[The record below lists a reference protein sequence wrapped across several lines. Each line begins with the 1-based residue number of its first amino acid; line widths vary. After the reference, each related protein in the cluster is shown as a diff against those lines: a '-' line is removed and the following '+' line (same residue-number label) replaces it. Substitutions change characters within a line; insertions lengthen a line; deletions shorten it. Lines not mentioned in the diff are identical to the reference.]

1 MSSQEIR
8 TDYDKLSLP
17 PLMTVRILAEG
28 GILLGALDYLFYESL
43 PLLFLLLPFS
53 ILYLRMRRKEMIR
66 NRKRLLNAHFHDAL
80 SSLNVSVNAGYSID
94 NAVRSCRRDL
104 ERMYG
109 QKDDLVREFR
119 YMEARMDVSVP
130 IERLFLDLGKRSHL
144 SDLEDFAAVFATAR
158 RTGGNLAG
166 IISKTAGM
174 LGDKLEAEREI
185 EASLYA
191 RKMEQMIM
199 SFMPSGII
207 LYLKLTSPG
216 FFSVMYGNLTGILIM
231 SVCLGVYAAAFW
243 LGRKIVSIEV

>member
-1 MSSQEIR
+1 MSAQEIR
-8 TDYDKLSLP
+8 IDYDKLTLP
-17 PLMTVRILAEG
+17 PFVTARILAEG
-28 GILLGALDYLFYESL
+28 GLLMGVLDYLFYESL

-53 ILYLRMRRKEMIR
+53 VLYLKMRRKEMIR
-66 NRKRLLNAHFHDAL
+66 KRKKILNLHFHDAL
-80 SSLNVSVNAGYSID
+80 SSMNVSVNAGYSID
-94 NAVRSCRRDL
+94 NAIRSCRRDL

-109 QKDDLVREFR
+109 REDDLAREFR

-130 IERLFLDLGKRSHL
+130 IDQLFLDLGKRSHL
-144 SDLEDFAAVFATAR
+144 ADLEDFAAVLAAAR

-166 IISKTAGM
+166 VLSRTAGM
-174 LGDKLEAEREI
+174 LGEKLEAEREI

-231 SVCLGVYAAAFW
+231 SVCLFVYVAAFG
-243 LGRKIVSIEV
+243 LGRKIITIEV